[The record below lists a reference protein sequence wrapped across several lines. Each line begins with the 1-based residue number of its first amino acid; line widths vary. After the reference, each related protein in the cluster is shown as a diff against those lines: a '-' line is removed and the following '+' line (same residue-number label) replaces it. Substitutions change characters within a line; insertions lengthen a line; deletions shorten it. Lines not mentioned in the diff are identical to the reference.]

1 MKNCYKFL
9 VLLMCISLTSCKSI
23 ISNPGKPL
31 RENSIQIGKLYEI
44 QDFSAKTYSIR
55 ISGVD
60 KEHIYGVINKNA
72 AVKIKKSDI
81 RQMKKWQ
88 TFNSFVVCVL
98 AIAAVILIPI

>member
-9 VLLMCISLTSCKSI
+9 VLLICISLISCKSI
-23 ISNPGKPL
+23 ISNPGKTL
-31 RENSIQIGKLYEI
+31 QDNLIEIGKLYEI
-44 QDFSAKTYSIR
+44 QDFNAKTYSIR

-60 KEHIYGVINKNA
+60 NEHIYGVIKKNA

-88 TFNSFVVCVL
+88 AFNSVFAGVL
-98 AIAAVILIPI
+98 AITAVIFIPI